1 MVDLTIDAEEIR
13 KKLVQFIRE
22 ETRKAGFEKVIFGLS
37 GGVDSS
43 VVAYLCAQVMGK
55 KNTLA
60 LIMPYKTSSP
70 EDLADAGLVIKKL
83 GIQSKTIEITPMID
97 AYFSLF
103 PETDKLRRGN
113 KMARERMSILYDHSA
128 AERALVVG
136 SSNKSEILL
145 GYGTIYGDLA
155 CAINPMGVLYKTQ
168 VRQLASLVGVP
179 ERIVSKVPSAGLWIG
194 QTDEGEL
201 GFTYEVADKILYLLV
216 DKGLSDNEIIK
227 KGFSRDLVEKIK
239 TKIKTSAF
247 KRRLPLI
254 PQLEG

>member
-43 VVAYLCAQVMGK
+43 VVACLCAQATGK
-55 KNTLA
+55 ENTLA

-70 EDLADAGLVIKKL
+70 EDLADAGLMIKKL

-97 AYFSLF
+97 TYFSFF
-103 PETDKLRRGN
+103 PEADKLRRGN

-168 VRQLASLVGVP
+168 VRQLASLVGIS

-227 KGFSRDLVEKIK
+227 EGFSRDLVEKIK